1 MTGKIVRNVVM
12 QPQGQ
17 VDVRQF
23 KKIFILYNR
32 YSGKQLFA
40 SMITRINEV
49 YKLLKQELDADITL
63 LDVKYFEQMP
73 KLARKAAEEQCDWVI
88 IAGGDGTIRAFVEDM
103 LRLDYRPYISVF
115 PAGTV
120 NLIAK
125 EISLRNEPG
134 RWVHRAIKGFVY
146 PFYTARANGSL
157 FLTVASVG
165 FDSLVVD
172 NVGAVQKRLLNKFA
186 YVLQGTQLVR
196 KELIFSDWRYS
207 FRVRFDD
214 EDVWHSG
221 SSVIVGKSRY
231 YAGRY
236 NLFPEATLSS
246 PYLYA
251 AVFPGNKRAD
261 ILKYASLIALE
272 GLNLD
277 KDILCRKAKKV
288 EIESVHL
295 IEDFPVELD
304 GDVVAATPLRLEIM
318 DRPLLLIP

>member
-1 MTGKIVRNVVM
+1 M
-12 QPQGQ
+12 QPRGQ

-23 KKIFILYNR
+23 KRVFILYNR
-32 YSGKQLFA
+32 YSGKQFFA

-49 YKLLKQELDADITL
+49 YKLLKQVLDAEVEL

-73 KLARKAAEEQCDWVI
+73 ELAQRAAWEQCDWVI
-88 IAGGDGTIRAFVEDM
+88 IAGGDGTVRAFIEDM

-125 EISLRNEPG
+125 ELSLRNEPG
-134 RWVHRAIKGFVY
+134 RWVHRALKGFVY
-146 PFYTARANGSL
+146 PFYTARANGNL

-172 NVGAVQKRLLNKFA
+172 NVGVVQKRLLNKFA
-186 YVLQGTQLVR
+186 YVLQSTQLIR
-196 KELIFSDWRYS
+196 RELVFSDWRYA

-214 EDVWHSG
+214 EDIWHTG

-236 NLFPEATLSS
+236 NLFPEASLSL

-277 KDILCRKAKKV
+277 RGILCRRVKKM
-288 EIESVHL
+288 EIESVNIL
-295 IEDFPVELD
+295 EEFPVELD
-304 GDVVAATPLRLEIM
+304 GDVVAATPLKLKIM
-318 DRPLLLIP
+318 EEPLLFIP

>member
-1 MTGKIVRNVVM
+1 M
-12 QPQGQ
+12 QLHDQI
-17 VDVRQF
+17 DIRQF
-23 KKIFILYNR
+23 KKVFILYNR
-32 YSGKQLFA
+32 YSGRQLFA
-40 SMITRINEV
+40 SMISRVNEV
-49 YKLLKQELDADITL
+49 FKLLKQELDAEIEL
-63 LDVKYFEQMP
+63 LDVRYFEQMP
-73 KLARKAAEEQCDWVI
+73 DLAKRAADENCDWVI

-103 LRLDYRPYISVF
+103 LRLDYHPYISVF

-125 EISLRNEPG
+125 ELSLRNEPG
-134 RWVHRAIKGFVY
+134 RWVNRTLKGYVY
-146 PFYTARANGSL
+146 PFYSARANGSL

-165 FDSLVVD
+165 FDSLVID
-172 NVGAVQKRLLNKFA
+172 NVGALQKRLLNKFA
-186 YVLQGTQLVR
+186 YVLQSTQLVR
-196 KELIFSDWRYS
+196 RELVFSDWRYA

-214 EDVWHSG
+214 EDEWHTG

-236 NLFPEATLSS
+236 NLFQDAALSL
-246 PYLYA
+246 PYLHA

-277 KDILCRKAKKV
+277 KGILCRKAKKV
-288 EIESVHL
+288 IIESVNL

-304 GDVVAATPLRLEIM
+304 GDVVASTPLTLEIM
-318 DRPLLLIP
+318 DEPLWFIP

>member
-1 MTGKIVRNVVM
+1 M
-12 QPQGQ
+12 QPLDQI
-17 VDVRQF
+17 DVRQF
-23 KKIFILYNR
+23 KKVFILYNR
-32 YSGKQLFA
+32 YSGKQFFA

-49 YKLLKQELDADITL
+49 YKLLKQELDAEVEL
-63 LDVKYFEQMP
+63 LDVKYFGQMP
-73 KLARKAAEEQCDWVI
+73 ELAQRAAGEQCDWVI

-125 EISLRNEPG
+125 EMSLRSEPV
-134 RWVHRAIKGFVY
+134 RWVHRTLKGFVY
-146 PFYTARANGSL
+146 PLYPARANGNL

-172 NVGAVQKRLLNKFA
+172 GVGALQKRLLNKFA
-186 YVLQGTQLVR
+186 YVLQSTQLVR
-196 KELIFSDWRYS
+196 RELVFSNWRYA
-207 FRVRFDD
+207 FRVRFDE
-214 EDVWHSG
+214 EDTWHTG

-236 NLFPEATLSS
+236 SLFRDAALSL
-246 PYLYA
+246 PYLHI

-272 GLNLD
+272 GLDLD
-277 KDILCRKAKKV
+277 KGILCRSAKKV
-288 EIESVHL
+288 EIESVSL
-295 IEDFPVELD
+295 VEDFPVELD
-304 GDVVAATPLRLEIM
+304 GDVVASTPLTLEII
-318 DRPLLLIP
+318 DKPLLFIP

>member
-1 MTGKIVRNVVM
+1 M
-12 QPQGQ
+12 QPQKQ
-17 VDVRQF
+17 IDIRQF
-23 KKIFILYNR
+23 KRIFILYNR

-40 SMITRINEV
+40 SMLSRINEV
-49 YKLLKQELDADITL
+49 YKLLKQELDAEVEL
-63 LDVKYFEQMP
+63 LDVQYFEQLP
-73 KLARKAAEEQCDWVI
+73 KLAEKAAKDNCDWVI
-88 IAGGDGTIRAFVEDM
+88 IAGGDGTIRAFVEAM

-125 EISLRNEPG
+125 EMSLRNEPV
-134 RWVHRAIKGFVY
+134 RWVHRALKGFVY
-146 PFYTARANGSL
+146 PLYTARANGNL

-186 YVLQGTQLVR
+186 YVLQSTQLIR
-196 KELIFSDWRYS
+196 RELVFSDWRYV
-207 FRVRFDD
+207 FRVRFD
-214 EDVWHSG
+214 EEEEWYTG

-236 NLFPEATLSS
+236 NLFLDAALSS
-246 PYLYA
+246 PFLHV

-277 KDILCRKAKKV
+277 KEILCRKAKRV
-288 EIESVHL
+288 TIESVKL
-295 IEDFPVELD
+295 VEDFPVELD
-304 GDVVAATPLRLEIM
+304 GDVVAATPLTLEIM
-318 DRPLLLIP
+318 DEPLWLIP

>member
-1 MTGKIVRNVVM
+1 M
-12 QPQGQ
+12 QPLDQI
-17 VDVRQF
+17 DVRQF
-23 KKIFILYNR
+23 KKVFILYNR
-32 YSGKQLFA
+32 YSGKQLFT
-40 SMITRINEV
+40 SMMSRINEV
-49 YKLLKQELDADITL
+49 FKLLKQEMGAEIEL
-63 LDVKYFEQMP
+63 LDVQYFEQMP
-73 KLARKAAEEQCDWVI
+73 KLAQQAAEENCDWVI

-125 EISLRNEPG
+125 EMSLRNEPV
-134 RWVHRAIKGFVY
+134 RWVHRALKGFVY
-146 PFYTARANGSL
+146 PLYTARANGSL

-172 NVGAVQKRLLNKFA
+172 GVGALQKRLLNKFA
-186 YVLQGTQLVR
+186 YVLQSTQLVR
-196 KELIFSDWRYS
+196 RELVFSNWRYA

-214 EDVWHSG
+214 EDTWHTG

-236 NLFPEATLSS
+236 SLFRDAALSL
-246 PYLYA
+246 PCLHT

-272 GLNLD
+272 GLDLD
-277 KDILCRKAKKV
+277 KGILCRRAKKV
-288 EIESVHL
+288 EIESVNL
-295 IEDFPVELD
+295 VEDFPVELD
-304 GDVVAATPLRLEIM
+304 GDVVASTPLTLEII
-318 DRPLLLIP
+318 DKPLLFIP

>member
-1 MTGKIVRNVVM
+1 M
-12 QPQGQ
+12 QPRGQ

-23 KKIFILYNR
+23 KRVFILYNR
-32 YSGKQLFA
+32 YSGKQFFA

-49 YKLLKQELDADITL
+49 YKLLKQELAAEVEL

-73 KLARKAAEEQCDWVI
+73 ELAERVVREQCDWVV
-88 IAGGDGTIRAFVEDM
+88 IAGGDGTVRAFIEDM
-103 LRLDYRPYISVF
+103 MRLDYRPYISIF

-125 EISLRNEPG
+125 EMSLRNEPG
-134 RWVHRAIKGFVY
+134 RWVRRALKGFVY
-146 PFYTARANGSL
+146 PFYTARANGNL

-172 NVGAVQKRLLNKFA
+172 NVGVVQKRLLNKLA
-186 YVLQGTQLVR
+186 YVLQGTQLIR
-196 KELIFSDWRYS
+196 RELVFSDWRYA
-207 FRVRFDD
+207 FRIRFDD
-214 EDVWHSG
+214 EQEWHSG

-236 NLFPEATLSS
+236 NLFQDAALSL
-246 PYLYA
+246 PYLHA

-272 GLNLD
+272 SLSLD
-277 KDILCRKAKKV
+277 KGILCRRAKKI
-288 EIESVHL
+288 EIESLHIL
-295 IEDFPVELD
+295 EDFPVELD
-304 GDVVAATPLRLEIM
+304 GDVVAATPLKLEIM
-318 DRPLLLIP
+318 EEPLLFIP

>member
-1 MTGKIVRNVVM
+1 M
-12 QPQGQ
+12 QPRGQ

-23 KKIFILYNR
+23 KRVFILYNR
-32 YSGKQLFA
+32 YSGKQFFA
-40 SMITRINEV
+40 SMITSINEV
-49 YKLLKQELDADITL
+49 YKLLKQELDAEVEL

-73 KLARKAAEEQCDWVI
+73 ELAQRAADEKCDWVI
-88 IAGGDGTIRAFVEDM
+88 IAGGDGTVRAFIEDM
-103 LRLDYRPYISVF
+103 LRLDYRPYISIF

-125 EISLRNEPG
+125 EMSLRNEPG
-134 RWVHRAIKGFVY
+134 RWVRRALKGFVY
-146 PFYTARANGSL
+146 PFYTARANGNI

-172 NVGAVQKRLLNKFA
+172 NVGALQKRLLNKFA
-186 YVLQGTQLVR
+186 YVLQGTQLIR
-196 KELIFSDWRYS
+196 RELVFSDWRYA

-214 EDVWHSG
+214 EQEWHSG

-236 NLFPEATLSS
+236 NLFQDAALSL
-246 PYLYA
+246 PYLHA

-272 GLNLD
+272 SLSLD
-277 KDILCRKAKKV
+277 KGILCRRAKKI
-288 EIESVHL
+288 EIESLHIL
-295 IEDFPVELD
+295 EDFPVELD
-304 GDVVAATPLRLEIM
+304 GDVVAATPLKLEIM
-318 DRPLLLIP
+318 EEPLLYIP

>member
-1 MTGKIVRNVVM
+1 M
-12 QPQGQ
+12 QPL
-17 VDVRQF
+17 DRIDIRQL
-23 KKIFILYNR
+23 KKVFILYNR

-40 SMITRINEV
+40 SMMSRINEI
-49 YKLLKQELDADITL
+49 YKLLKLELNAEIEL
-63 LDVKYFEQMP
+63 VDVQYFEQMP
-73 KLARKAAEEQCDWVI
+73 ELAKRAAGEKYDWVI

-103 LRLDYRPYISVF
+103 LQLNYRPYISVF

-125 EISLRNEPG
+125 EMSLRNEPE
-134 RWVHRAIKGFVY
+134 RWVHRALKGFVY
-146 PFYTARANGSL
+146 PFYTARANGNL

-172 NVGAVQKRLLNKFA
+172 GVGALQKRLLNKFA
-186 YVLQGTQLVR
+186 YVLQSTQLIR
-196 KELIFSDWRYS
+196 RELVFSNWRYA

-214 EDVWHSG
+214 EDKWHTG

-236 NLFPEATLSS
+236 SLFQDAALSE
-246 PYLYA
+246 PYLHI
-251 AVFPGNKRAD
+251 AVFPGNMRAD

-277 KDILCRKAKKV
+277 KDILCRKAKKAQ
-288 EIESVHL
+288 IESINLV
-295 IEDFPVELD
+295 EDFPVELD
-304 GDVVAATPLRLEIM
+304 GDVVSSTPLTLEIM
-318 DRPLLLIP
+318 EEPLWFIP

>member
-1 MTGKIVRNVVM
+1 M
-12 QPQGQ
+12 QPRGQ

-23 KKIFILYNR
+23 KKVFILYNR
-32 YSGKQLFA
+32 YSGKQFFA

-49 YKLLKQELDADITL
+49 YKLLKQELAAEVEL

-73 KLARKAAEEQCDWVI
+73 ELAERVVREQCDWVV
-88 IAGGDGTIRAFVEDM
+88 IAGGDGTIRAFIEDM
-103 LRLDYRPYISVF
+103 LRLDYRPYISIF

-125 EISLRNEPG
+125 EMSLRNEPG
-134 RWVHRAIKGFVY
+134 RWVRRALKGFVY
-146 PFYTARANGSL
+146 PFYTARANGNI

-172 NVGAVQKRLLNKFA
+172 NVGALQKRLLNKFA
-186 YVLQGTQLVR
+186 YVLQGTQLIR
-196 KELIFSDWRYS
+196 RELVFSDWRYA

-214 EDVWHSG
+214 EQEWHSG

-236 NLFPEATLSS
+236 NLFQDAALSL
-246 PYLYA
+246 PYLHA

-272 GLNLD
+272 SLSLD
-277 KDILCRKAKKV
+277 KGILCRRAKKI
-288 EIESVHL
+288 EIESLHIL
-295 IEDFPVELD
+295 EDFPVELD
-304 GDVVAATPLRLEIM
+304 GDVVAATPLKLEIM
-318 DRPLLLIP
+318 EEPLLYIP

>member
-1 MTGKIVRNVVM
+1 M
-12 QPQGQ
+12 QPL
-17 VDVRQF
+17 DRIDIRQL
-23 KKIFILYNR
+23 KKVFILYNR

-40 SMITRINEV
+40 SMMSRINEI
-49 YKLLKQELDADITL
+49 YKLLKLELDAEIEL
-63 LDVKYFEQMP
+63 ADVQYFEQMP
-73 KLARKAAEEQCDWVI
+73 ELAKRAAEEKYDWVI

-103 LRLDYRPYISVF
+103 LQLNYRPYISVF

-125 EISLRNEPG
+125 EMSLRNEPE
-134 RWVHRAIKGFVY
+134 RWVHRTLKGFVY
-146 PFYTARANGSL
+146 PFYTARANGNL

-172 NVGAVQKRLLNKFA
+172 GVGTLQKRLLNKFA
-186 YVLQGTQLVR
+186 YVLQSTHLIRRELV
-196 KELIFSDWRYS
+196 FSNWRYA

-214 EDVWHSG
+214 EDEWHTG

-236 NLFPEATLSS
+236 SLFPDAALSE
-246 PYLYA
+246 PYLHV
-251 AVFPGNKRAD
+251 AVFPGNMRAD

-277 KDILCRKAKKV
+277 KDILCRKAKKAQ
-288 EIESVHL
+288 IESINLV
-295 IEDFPVELD
+295 EDFPVELD
-304 GDVVAATPLRLEIM
+304 GDVVSSTPLTLEIM
-318 DRPLLLIP
+318 EDPLWFIP

>member
-1 MTGKIVRNVVM
+1 M
-12 QPQGQ
+12 QQRGQ
-17 VDVRQF
+17 IDVRQL
-23 KKIFILYNR
+23 KRVFILYNR
-32 YSGKQLFA
+32 YSGKQFFA

-49 YKLLKQELDADITL
+49 YKLLKQELDAEVEL

-73 KLARKAAEEQCDWVI
+73 ELAQRAAREQCDWVI
-88 IAGGDGTIRAFVEDM
+88 IAGGDGTVRAFIEDM

-125 EISLRNEPG
+125 ELSLRNEPG
-134 RWVHRAIKGFVY
+134 RWVHRALKGFVY
-146 PFYTARANGSL
+146 PFYTARANGNI

-172 NVGAVQKRLLNKFA
+172 NVGALQKRLLNKFA
-186 YVLQGTQLVR
+186 YVLQGTQLIR
-196 KELIFSDWRYS
+196 RELVFSDWRYA

-214 EDVWHSG
+214 EQEWHSG
-221 SSVIVGKSRY
+221 SSIIVGKSRY

-236 NLFPEATLSS
+236 NLFQDAALSL
-246 PYLYA
+246 PYLHA

-272 GLNLD
+272 SLSLD
-277 KDILCRKAKKV
+277 KGILCRRAKKI
-288 EIESVHL
+288 EIESLHIL
-295 IEDFPVELD
+295 EDFPVELD
-304 GDVVAATPLRLEIM
+304 GDVVAATPLKLEIIEE
-318 DRPLLLIP
+318 PLLYIP

>member
-1 MTGKIVRNVVM
+1 MHPR
-12 QPQGQ
+12 GQ

-23 KKIFILYNR
+23 KRVFILYNR
-32 YSGKQLFA
+32 YSGKQFFA

-49 YKLLKQELDADITL
+49 YKLLKQELAAEVEL

-73 KLARKAAEEQCDWVI
+73 ELAERVVREQCDWVV
-88 IAGGDGTIRAFVEDM
+88 IAGGDGTIRAFIEDM
-103 LRLDYRPYISVF
+103 LRLDYRPYISIF

-125 EISLRNEPG
+125 EMSLRNEPG
-134 RWVHRAIKGFVY
+134 RWVRRALKGFVY
-146 PFYTARANGSL
+146 PFYTARANGNI

-172 NVGAVQKRLLNKFA
+172 NVGALQKRLLNKFA
-186 YVLQGTQLVR
+186 YVLQGTQLIR
-196 KELIFSDWRYS
+196 RELVFSDWRYA

-214 EDVWHSG
+214 EDEWHTG

-236 NLFPEATLSS
+236 NLFQEAALSL
-246 PYLYA
+246 PYLHA

-277 KDILCRKAKKV
+277 KNILCRKAKKV
-288 EIESVHL
+288 SIESVNL
-295 IEDFPVELD
+295 VEDFPVELD
-304 GDVVAATPLRLEIM
+304 GDVVASTPLTLEIM
-318 DRPLLLIP
+318 DEPLWFIP

>member
-1 MTGKIVRNVVM
+1 MPPR
-12 QPQGQ
+12 GQ

-23 KKIFILYNR
+23 KRVFILYNR
-32 YSGKQLFA
+32 YSGKQFFA

-49 YKLLKQELDADITL
+49 YKLLKQELAAEVEL

-73 KLARKAAEEQCDWVI
+73 ELAERVVREQCDWVV
-88 IAGGDGTIRAFVEDM
+88 IAGGDGTIRAFIEDM
-103 LRLDYRPYISVF
+103 LRLDYRPYISIF

-125 EISLRNEPG
+125 EMSLRNEPG
-134 RWVHRAIKGFVY
+134 RWVRRALKGFVY
-146 PFYTARANGSL
+146 PLYAARANGNL

-172 NVGAVQKRLLNKFA
+172 NVGTLQKRLLNKFA
-186 YVLQGTQLVR
+186 YVLQSTQLIR
-196 KELIFSDWRYS
+196 RELVFSDWRYA

-214 EDVWHSG
+214 EQEWHSG

-236 NLFPEATLSS
+236 NLFQDAALSL
-246 PYLYA
+246 PYLHA

-272 GLNLD
+272 SLSLD
-277 KDILCRKAKKV
+277 KGILCRRAKKI
-288 EIESVHL
+288 EIESLHIL
-295 IEDFPVELD
+295 EDFPVELD
-304 GDVVAATPLRLEIM
+304 GDVVAATPLKLEIM
-318 DRPLLLIP
+318 EEPLLYIP

>member
-1 MTGKIVRNVVM
+1 M
-12 QPQGQ
+12 QPKTQIN
-17 VDVRQF
+17 VRQF
-23 KKIFILYNR
+23 KSVLILYNR

-40 SMITRINEV
+40 SMMSRINEV
-49 YKLLKQELDADITL
+49 YKLLKQELDAEINL
-63 LDVKYFEQMP
+63 VDVKLFEQMP
-73 KLARKAAEEQCDWVI
+73 EIAKEAAEKQYDWVI

-125 EISLRNEPG
+125 EMSLRNEPV
-134 RWVHRAIKGFVY
+134 RWVYRALKGYVY
-146 PFYTARANGSL
+146 PFYTARANGNL

-172 NVGAVQKRLLNKFA
+172 GVGAMQKRLLNKFA
-186 YVLQGTQLVR
+186 YVLQSTQLVR
-196 KELIFSDWRYS
+196 QELVFSNWRYS
-207 FRVRFDD
+207 FRVRFDEED
-214 EDVWHSG
+214 EWHTG

-236 NLFPEATLSS
+236 NLFQDAALSS
-246 PYLYA
+246 PYLHV

-272 GLNLD
+272 GLDMD
-277 KDILCRKAKKV
+277 KGILCRKARKV
-288 EIESVHL
+288 EIESVNL
-295 IEDFPVELD
+295 VDDFPVELD
-304 GDVVAATPLRLEIM
+304 GDVVASTPLTLEIM
-318 DRPLLLIP
+318 DESLRFIP

>member
-1 MTGKIVRNVVM
+1 M
-12 QPQGQ
+12 QPLDQI
-17 VDVRQF
+17 DIRQF
-23 KKIFILYNR
+23 KKILILYNR

-40 SMITRINEV
+40 SMMSRINEV
-49 YKLLKQELDADITL
+49 YKLLRQELDAEIEL
-63 LDVKYFEQMP
+63 LDVQYFEQMP
-73 KLARKAAEEQCDWVI
+73 ELAQRAAEEKCDWVI

-125 EISLRNEPG
+125 EMSLRNEPY
-134 RWVHRAIKGFVY
+134 RWVHRALKGFVY
-146 PFYTARANGSL
+146 PFYTARANGNL

-172 NVGAVQKRLLNKFA
+172 GVGALQKRLLNKFA
-186 YVLQGTQLVR
+186 YVLQSTQLVR
-196 KELIFSDWRYS
+196 RELVFSNWRYA

-214 EDVWHSG
+214 EDAWYTG

-236 NLFPEATLSS
+236 NLFQEAALSS
-246 PYLYA
+246 PYLHA

-272 GLNLD
+272 GLDMD
-277 KDILCRKAKKV
+277 KDIIRRRAKKV
-288 EIESVHL
+288 VIESVNL
-295 IEDFPVELD
+295 VEDFPVELD
-304 GDVVAATPLRLEIM
+304 GDVVASTPLTLEIM
-318 DRPLLLIP
+318 DEPLLFIP

>member
-1 MTGKIVRNVVM
+1 M
-12 QPQGQ
+12 QTRGQ
-17 VDVRQF
+17 IDVRQL
-23 KKIFILYNR
+23 KRVFILYNR
-32 YSGKQLFA
+32 YSGKQFFA

-49 YKLLKQELDADITL
+49 YKLLKQELDAEVEL

-73 KLARKAAEEQCDWVI
+73 ELARRAAREQCDWVI
-88 IAGGDGTIRAFVEDM
+88 IAGGDGTVRAFIEDM

-125 EISLRNEPG
+125 ELSLRNEPG
-134 RWVHRAIKGFVY
+134 RWVHRALKGFVY
-146 PFYTARANGSL
+146 PFYTARANGNL

-172 NVGAVQKRLLNKFA
+172 NVGTLQKRLLNKFA
-186 YVLQGTQLVR
+186 YVLQSTQLIR
-196 KELIFSDWRYS
+196 RELVFSDWRYA

-214 EDVWHSG
+214 EDIWHTG

-236 NLFPEATLSS
+236 NLFPEASLSL

-277 KDILCRKAKKV
+277 RGILCRRAKKI
-288 EIESVHL
+288 EIESVNIL
-295 IEDFPVELD
+295 EEFPVELD
-304 GDVVAATPLRLEIM
+304 GDVVAATPLKLKIM
-318 DRPLLLIP
+318 EEPLLFIP

>member
-1 MTGKIVRNVVM
+1 M
-12 QPQGQ
+12 QLQGQ

-23 KKIFILYNR
+23 KRVFILYNR
-32 YSGKQLFA
+32 YSGRQLFA
-40 SMITRINEV
+40 SMMSRINEV
-49 YKLLKQELDADITL
+49 YKLLKQELDAEIEM
-63 LDVKYFEQMP
+63 LDVQFFDQMP
-73 KLARKAAEEQCDWVI
+73 ELAKRAADEKCDWVI

-103 LRLDYRPYISVF
+103 LRLDFRPYISVF

-125 EISLRNEPG
+125 EMSLRNEPG
-134 RWVHRAIKGFVY
+134 RWVYRALKGLIY
-146 PFYTARANGSL
+146 PLYTARANGSL

-172 NVGAVQKRLLNKFA
+172 NVGALQKRLLNKFA
-186 YVLQGTQLVR
+186 YVLQSTQLVR
-196 KELIFSDWRYS
+196 RELVFSDWRYA
-207 FRVRFDD
+207 FRARFDD
-214 EDVWHSG
+214 EDVWHTG

-236 NLFPEATLSS
+236 NLFQDAALSS
-246 PYLYA
+246 PYLHV

-277 KDILCRKAKKV
+277 KEILCRKAKKV
-288 EIESVHL
+288 IIESVNL
-295 IEDFPVELD
+295 VDDFPVELD
-304 GDVVAATPLRLEIM
+304 GDVVASTPLTLEIM
-318 DRPLLLIP
+318 DKPLWFIP

>member
-1 MTGKIVRNVVM
+1 M
-12 QPQGQ
+12 QTRGQ
-17 VDVRQF
+17 IDVRQL
-23 KKIFILYNR
+23 KRVFILYNR
-32 YSGKQLFA
+32 YSGKQFFA

-49 YKLLKQELDADITL
+49 YKLLKQVLDAEVEL

-73 KLARKAAEEQCDWVI
+73 ELAQRAARECDWVI
-88 IAGGDGTIRAFVEDM
+88 IAGGDGTVRAFIEDM

-125 EISLRNEPG
+125 ELSLRNEPG
-134 RWVHRAIKGFVY
+134 RWVHRALKGFVY
-146 PFYTARANGSL
+146 PFYTARANGNL

-172 NVGAVQKRLLNKFA
+172 NVGTLQKRLLNKFA
-186 YVLQGTQLVR
+186 YVLQSTQLIR
-196 KELIFSDWRYS
+196 RELVFSDWRYA

-214 EDVWHSG
+214 EDIWHTG

-236 NLFPEATLSS
+236 NLFPEASLSL

-277 KDILCRKAKKV
+277 RGILCRRAKKI
-288 EIESVHL
+288 EIESVNIL
-295 IEDFPVELD
+295 EEFPVELD
-304 GDVVAATPLRLEIM
+304 GDVVAATPLKLKIM
-318 DRPLLLIP
+318 EEPLLFIP

>member
-1 MTGKIVRNVVM
+1 M
-12 QPQGQ
+12 QLHGQ
-17 VDVRQF
+17 IDVRQF
-23 KKIFILYNR
+23 KRVFILYNR
-32 YSGKQLFA
+32 YSGRQLFA
-40 SMITRINEV
+40 SMMSRVNEV
-49 YKLLKQELDADITL
+49 YKLLKQELDAEVEL
-63 LDVKYFEQMP
+63 LDVQYFEQMP
-73 KLARKAAEEQCDWVI
+73 ELAKRAADEKCDWVI

-103 LRLDYRPYISVF
+103 LRLDFRPYISVF

-125 EISLRNEPG
+125 EMSLRNEPG
-134 RWVHRAIKGFVY
+134 RWVYRALKGFMY
-146 PFYTARANGSL
+146 PLYTARANGSL

-172 NVGAVQKRLLNKFA
+172 NVGALQKRLLNKFA
-186 YVLQGTQLVR
+186 YVLQSTQLVR
-196 KELIFSDWRYS
+196 RELVFSDWRYA

-214 EDVWHSG
+214 EDVWHTG

-236 NLFPEATLSS
+236 NLFQDAALSS
-246 PYLYA
+246 PYLHV

-277 KDILCRKAKKV
+277 KEILCRKAKKV
-288 EIESVHL
+288 IIESVNL
-295 IEDFPVELD
+295 VDDFPVELD
-304 GDVVAATPLRLEIM
+304 GDVVASTPLTLEIM
-318 DRPLLLIP
+318 DKPLWFIP

>member
-1 MTGKIVRNVVM
+1 M
-12 QPQGQ
+12 QLHDQT
-17 VDVRQF
+17 DIRQF
-23 KKIFILYNR
+23 KKVFILYNR
-32 YSGKQLFA
+32 YSGRQFFA
-40 SMITRINEV
+40 SMISRINEV
-49 YKLLKQELDADITL
+49 YKLLKHELDAEIEL
-63 LDVKYFEQMP
+63 LDVRYFEQMP
-73 KLARKAAEEQCDWVI
+73 DLAKRAADEKCDWVI

-125 EISLRNEPG
+125 EMSLWNEPI
-134 RWVHRAIKGFVY
+134 RWVNRALKGHVY
-146 PFYTARANGSL
+146 PFYTARANGNL

-172 NVGAVQKRLLNKFA
+172 NVGALQKRLLNKFA
-186 YVLQGTQLVR
+186 YVLQSTQLIR
-196 KELIFSDWRYS
+196 RELVFSDWRYA

-214 EDVWHSG
+214 EDEWHTG

-236 NLFPEATLSS
+236 NLFQDAALSL
-246 PYLYA
+246 PYLHA

-277 KDILCRKAKKV
+277 TNILCRRAKKV
-288 EIESVHL
+288 EVESVNL
-295 IEDFPVELD
+295 VEDFPVELD
-304 GDVVAATPLRLEIM
+304 GDVVASTPLMLEIT
-318 DRPLLLIP
+318 DDPLWFIP